1 MRERERERAVPRS
14 LTSTETIILRPR
26 VGIFSL
32 AISLKTN
39 VFMFMKMNS
48 TQMLR

>member
-1 MRERERERAVPRS
+1 MRERERAVPRN

-26 VGIFSL
+26 VGILLL

-39 VFMFMKMNS
+39 VFIFMTMNT